1 LKKILNL
8 RNVILF
14 LTGLLYV
21 SAQIFAEPK
30 NKNLENPINASSS
43 SVQGSYET
51 AKRSGNTNTNGN
63 GNENENAVGPN
74 KNNKVVN
81 SAVSKEPSEK
91 IKQFIKE
98 EEKQITSDFPY
109 RLNLFEH
116 GQIDKNKAG
125 IRIAETANQFSNL
138 GLTGLLFYYKL
149 FDHSM
154 RVPHWHANADEVGV
168 VLNGKMK
175 ITIWDG
181 EGKAKIFTVEKNGT
195 WLIPKASLH
204 ALENVGESQLE
215 FIVAYNASN
224 AADRDFATAWAALPS
239 AVLDKSLGLSAED
252 IDTLRKTTN
261 NRLSLS
267 DPASVPEKAVIS
279 SPLSGNFAA
288 VTPLYNSPLGSI
300 RRIDEKTT
308 PAMKAMAI
316 QQTVMSPDT
325 LREPHWYTGGDTLL
339 FVTKGE
345 AFFTMMDNEGKVYK
359 AIVKPGDLVFIP
371 IGTFH
376 SFLNIAG
383 EPLEV
388 YEVFDA
394 AKGLTEVTLLSGA
407 QQFTA
412 GTIASATGLSKEVAG
427 KILKKQP
434 QKYMI
439 GF

>member
-1 LKKILNL
+1 MKKFLDM
-8 RNVILF
+8 VLF
-14 LTGLLYV
+14 LSCMIFTSSQLLAEENTIKPTQNPAPI
-21 SAQIFAEPK
+21 SATTNSGSTENINGAGIIGAENTKDPNYLGDMNNGEIK
-30 NKNLENPINASSS
+30 DK
-43 SVQGSYET
+43 T
-51 AKRSGNTNTNGN
+51 KRT
-63 GNENENAVGPN
+63 E
-74 KNNKVVN
+74 
-81 SAVSKEPSEK
+81 KEPSDK
-91 IKQFIKE
+91 IKKFLEQESKSLS
-98 EEKQITSDFPY
+98 TDFPY

-125 IRIAETANQFSNL
+125 LRISETAQQFANL

-149 FDHSM
+149 YDHSM

-204 ALENVGESQLE
+204 ALENVGDSQLE
-215 FIVAYNASN
+215 FIVAYNAAN

-239 AVLDKSLGLSAED
+239 DLLDRSLGLSKED

-267 DPASVPEKAVIS
+267 DPSSVPEKAVIP

-288 VTPLYNSPLGSI
+288 VSPLFNSTLGTI

-308 PAMKAMAI
+308 PAMKAMAL
-316 QQTVMSPDT
+316 QQTIMNPGT
-325 LREPHWYTGGDTLL
+325 IREPHWYTGSDTLL
-339 FVTKGE
+339 FVTKGS

-359 AIVKPGDLVFIP
+359 AIIKPGDLVFIP

-376 SFLNIAG
+376 SYVNIAG
-383 EPLEV
+383 NELEI

-394 AKGLTEVTLLSGA
+394 AKGLSEVTLLSGA
-407 QQFTA
+407 QQFSA
-412 GTIASATGLSKEVAG
+412 GTIASATGLSKTVTE
-427 KILKKQP
+427 KILKRVP
-434 QKYMI
+434 QKYMLA
-439 GF
+439 F